1 MPNWCNNTL
10 SINGDKKTIQL
21 IMRKLNG
28 MNYNPDTEE
37 NLIIRRDELLKR
49 VSHPMD
55 ADRIMMEYQLKID
68 IAKANVDKLKQ
79 NESGVFATLVGLPPK
94 PEGFD
99 ETGYYTTNSYSDFYG
114 TKWDINYDEWTWDV
128 DDDEE
133 WIGVNFETA
142 WSPPTGFITK
152 LATMYP
158 GITDIQL
165 DYSEGGCNFAGRMTI
180 EKDASGGLMIDD
192 DCLAYEEG
200 LYKYDPDYFWSEV
213 ESNIEYAFENEND
226 RDDILER
233 YNFVSAEDK
242 KQIEEL
248 IKTYSE

>member
-55 ADRIMMEYQLKID
+55 TDRIMMEYQLKID

-94 PEGFD
+94 PEDFD
-99 ETGYYTTNSYSDFYG
+99 ETGYYTTNSYSEFYG

-158 GITDIQL
+158 GITEIQL

-180 EKDASGGLMIDD
+180 EKDPSGELLIDD

-213 ESNIEYAFENEND
+213 ECNIEYAFENEND

-233 YNFVSAEDK
+233 YSFLSAEDK
-242 KQIEEL
+242 KHIEEL